1 MKKQLFEELTTPE
14 VMDSEVMD
22 PTKKSLPGIKK

>member
-14 VMDSEVMD
+14 VMDPEVMD